1 MVQFFIELYE
11 LEELEFPRSLWPDE
25 AVVGDPWLVSFS
37 DGSQLGFGG
46 VVYIRWELAKGGFWS
61 RIVLSRGK
69 IGPKSRL
76 TIPRMELN
84 GAVINKRLVE
94 FVESAIT
101 RKLGR
106 VIHLV
111 DSSTVLCYLHKE
123 DQKLKPFEGV
133 RVAEIQAAGKFKDN
147 LLQDWAWIDG
157 VNNPADWVTKP

>member
-1 MVQFFIELYE
+1 MG
-11 LEELEFPRSLWPDE
+11 PRSLWPDE

-37 DGSQLGFGG
+37 DGSQLVFGG

-69 IGPKSRL
+69 IGLKSRL

-94 FVESAIT
+94 FVESVIT

-111 DSSTVLCYLHKE
+111 DSSIVPCYLHKE
-123 DQKLKPFEGV
+123 DQKLKPFE
-133 RVAEIQAAGKFKDN
+133 
-147 LLQDWAWIDG
+147 
-157 VNNPADWVTKP
+157 